1 MRNLFVAA
9 GLAIGATAGGTA
21 HAADITVLAT
31 PGIKEAYVEL
41 APQFEKANQHKITT
55 TWAGT
60 ADVMKRMKAG
70 EVFDAVILASD
81 SLEDLIDT
89 SKVMAGSRSDLAR
102 SLVAVAVRNGVP
114 KPDISTAEAV
124 KRALA
129 AAKSVVISSGPS
141 GVYLNTLFDKLG
153 VMAEL
158 KPKLKVTP
166 PGVAVGGVLA
176 KGEGDL
182 GFQQVSEL
190 VNYPGI
196 QYVGPLPADIQK
208 VTIFSGGVPTAS
220 REPDVARAFLQFLA
234 APEHQALLKKHGL
247 DLGQPGPY

>member
-1 MRNLFVAA
+1 MKTLFAA
-9 GLAIGATAGGTA
+9 ASMAIGGIAQ
-21 HAADITVLAT
+21 AADITVLAT

-41 APQFEKANQHKITT
+41 APQFEKANKHKVTT

-81 SLEDLIDT
+81 SLEELIDT
-89 SKVMAGSRSDLAR
+89 SRVMAGSRSDVAR
-102 SLVAVAVRNGVP
+102 SLVGVGVKAGAP
-114 KPDISTAEAV
+114 RPDISTTDAV
-124 KRALA
+124 KKALA

-166 PGVAVGGVLA
+166 SGVAVGDWLA
-176 KGEGDL
+176 KGEGEL

-190 VNYPGI
+190 IHYPGV
-196 QYVGPLPADIQK
+196 QFVGALPQDIQK
-208 VTIFSGGVPTAS
+208 VTVFSGGVPAAS
-220 REPDVARAFLQFLA
+220 REPDTARAFLQFLA

-247 DLGQPGPY
+247 DLGQPSPY